1 MSSAAPP
8 RLLAYYLPQFHPI
21 PENDAWWGLGF
32 TEWTNV
38 AKARTL
44 FKGHYQPHIPADLG
58 FYDLRL
64 PEARLAQAE
73 LARQHGIE
81 GFCYWHYW
89 FAGKRLLERP
99 FNDVLRS
106 GEPDF
111 PFCLAWSNQTWSGIW
126 HGAPERVLIEQTY
139 PGREDH
145 TAHFDVLLPA
155 FLDQRYI
162 RVDGKP
168 VFFVFQP
175 ARLDRE
181 MVEVWRS
188 LADQAGLKG
197 LFLVGIIN
205 TTEEGLRIHQ
215 MGFDAC
221 TISRTSGRGS
231 HKNLLIKLLLRLA
244 GEARVMQVYQRLL
257 QRPFRVYPYRHTHP
271 YVAPDGE
278 TGLEFFPCVI
288 PNWDNT
294 PRAGVNGIVFTH
306 STPALF
312 QRNLRLAVQR
322 VQDYPPQHRIIV
334 LKSWNEWAEG
344 NHLEPDLKFGR
355 GYLEAIR
362 AEMANFDSCLEH
374 EERLE

>member
-1 MSSAAPP
+1 MSPAA
-8 RLLAYYLPQFHPI
+8 RLRLIAYYLPQFHPI
-21 PENDAWWGLGF
+21 PENDAWWGQGF

-38 AKARTL
+38 AKARPM

-64 PEARLAQAE
+64 PEARQAQAE
-73 LARQHGIE
+73 MARQYGIE

-106 GEPDF
+106 GKPDF
-111 PFCLAWSNQTWSGIW
+111 PFCLAWANQTWSGTW

-139 PGREDH
+139 PGLDDH
-145 TAHFDVLLPA
+145 TAHFQALLPA
-155 FLDQRYI
+155 FQDQRYI
-162 RVDGKP
+162 LVDGKP
-168 VFFVFQP
+168 VFFIFQP

-181 MVEVWRS
+181 TVELWRD
-188 LADQAGLKG
+188 LADRAGLKG

-205 TTEEGLRIHQ
+205 DTAEGIESER

-221 TISRTSGRGS
+221 TISRTSGRG
-231 HKNLLIKLLLRLA
+231 HHENPLIKLLLRLG
-244 GEARVMQVYQRLL
+244 GETRVMSIYQKLL
-257 QRPFRVYPYRHTHP
+257 QRPFRVYPYRNTHP
-271 YVAPDGE
+271 YVTPDGE
-278 TGLEFFPCVI
+278 IGLEFFPCVI

-294 PRAGVNGIVFTH
+294 PRAGANGIVFTH

-312 QRNLRLAVQR
+312 QKNLHQAFQCVK
-322 VQDYPPQHRIIV
+322 DYPPQHRIVI

-355 GYLEAIR
+355 GYLEAIQD
-362 AEMANFDSCLEH
+362 EITNFTPGLDRQQEP
-374 EERLE
+374 